1 MKAIPWKKLLP
12 VFAALALFYTLS
24 LLYFS
29 PMLEGK
35 QLVQGDRKQWQGMA
49 REIEEHRELTGRE
62 PLWTGS
68 MFGGMPAYQI
78 AVDWAP
84 SVLHA
89 ADRLFHGFLPRPAS
103 FLFLYLLG
111 MFVLLWIL
119 RVYPWLCIVGAVAFG
134 FSSYFFIILE
144 AGHNNKAHAIGYMPM
159 VLGGLWMLYRG
170 RMWVGG
176 ALLAL
181 FLALEV
187 AMNHVQVT
195 YYLGLLLLF
204 FVLAEA
210 VRFIR
215 EGRLAGFA
223 QRSGIGIIAVGIA
236 LVLNAGLLYSTWEY
250 GKYTTRGASELTV
263 KADGSP
269 ADDIRTKGLDRDY
282 VTDWSYGVQESFTL
296 LVPDAKGGATSL
308 IGNDPALLSKSDP
321 RFRQNVAQM
330 NRYWGDQR
338 FTSGPVYLGAIVV
351 LLMLLMLAQAEARA
365 RWWALAAVPVLLVL
379 LRIDMPALAFAL
391 LMVYLLAGLALWKDT
406 LAYALFSALVL
417 TLVLSWG
424 RNYMPLT
431 DFFLDH
437 VPGYDKFR
445 AVTIILVIVELAA
458 PLLGILYLDRLVKQG
473 GLDKTAERRSIIVMG
488 GLVAMLLLMA
498 LAPGAF
504 FDFLSTQERDAF
516 AEQMDA
522 RPGQE
527 AMFLSFINGMKEV
540 RMAIF
545 TADVWRSLAFVL
557 AAAVLLLLFGRKVI
571 GAPVLI
577 GGIGVLMLADL
588 WTVDKR
594 YIHNEKAQGRYEKWE
609 DRSTYDIPHKP
620 NAADLAILE
629 EGWTPAAEA
638 AHAEALERLKQRK
651 AGERGRN
658 KVVSKEED
666 AQLRFAI
673 LRRHAE
679 HRVLTLANPFND
691 GRVSYFHRSL
701 GGYHGAKL
709 KRYQELIE
717 FHLGPAIQRVGG
729 LLQTGTSLPAMDSLL
744 AREGVLNMLN
754 AGHLIY
760 SAERPPIRNLNA
772 LGHAWFVQEVR
783 FAKDADEEITLL
795 GTLDPAVTVLVH
807 ERDREAFGPLPS
819 TVDPGAMAT
828 LDRYETDRLTY
839 TVRSNTG
846 GAVVF
851 SEMWYGPDWKA
862 YLDGQPVDHQRV
874 DYVLRGLV
882 VPPGEHE
889 VVFKLES
896 QAYALSGTTAMA
908 GGALLLLWL
917 GLAAWGLWRRRDAA
931 A

>member
-24 LLYFS
+24 LIYFS

-35 QLVQGDRKQWQGMA
+35 QLVQGDRKEWQGMA
-49 REIEEHRELTGRE
+49 REIEEHRALTGRE

-68 MFGGMPAYQI
+68 MFSGMPAYQI
-78 AVDWAP
+78 AVEWAP

-111 MFVLLWIL
+111 MYVLLRIL
-119 RVYPWLCIVGAVAFG
+119 RVDPWLSIVGAVAFG
-134 FSSYFFIILE
+134 FSSYFFIILG

-170 RMWVGG
+170 RMWWGG

-195 YYLGLLLLF
+195 YYLGMVLLF

-215 EGRLAGFA
+215 EGRTIAFA
-223 QRSGIGIIAVGIA
+223 QRSGVGVLAVGIA
-236 LVLNAGLLYSTWEY
+236 LVLNAGLLFSTWEY
-250 GKYTTRGASELTV
+250 GKYTTRGASELTI
-263 KADGSP
+263 KADGTP

-296 LVPDAKGGATSL
+296 LVPDAKGGASDL
-308 IGNDPALLSKSDP
+308 IGNDPELLSKGDP
-321 RFRQNVAQM
+321 RFRQNIAQM
-330 NRYWGDQR
+330 FRYWGDQR
-338 FTSGPVYLGAIVV
+338 STAGPVYLGAIVV
-351 LLMLLMLAQAEARA
+351 LLMLLMLSQAEGHA
-365 RWWALAAVPVLLVL
+365 RWWALAAIPVLMIL
-379 LRIDMPALAFAL
+379 LRIDMPGLAFAL
-391 LMVYLLAGLALWKDT
+391 LMAYLLAGLALWKDT
-406 LAYALFSALVL
+406 LAYALFSGLVL

-473 GLDKTAERRSIIVMG
+473 GWDRPTERRSLLVMG
-488 GLVAMLLLMA
+488 GLVLVLLAMA
-498 LAPGAF
+498 IAPGTF
-504 FDFLSTQERDAF
+504 FDFLSEQERDAF
-516 AEQMDA
+516 AAQMDA
-522 RPGQE
+522 NPGQE
-527 AMFLSFINGMKEV
+527 AAFLSFVEGLKQV

-545 TADVWRSLAFVL
+545 TADVWRSLAFVV
-557 AAAVLLLLFGRKVI
+557 AGAVLLLLFGRRVI
-571 GAPVLI
+571 GVPVLV

-588 WTVDKR
+588 WAVDKR
-594 YIHNEKAQGRYEKWE
+594 YVNNEKEQGRYVRWE

-629 EGWTPAAEA
+629 EGWTPQAEA
-638 AHAEALERLKQRK
+638 AYGEALERLKQRK

-658 KVVSKEED
+658 KVVSREED

-679 HRVLTLANPFND
+679 HRVITLGNPFN
-691 GRVSYFHRSL
+691 GARVSYFHRSL

-729 LLQTGTSLPAMDSLL
+729 LLQRGTSVPQMDSLL
-744 AREGVLNMLN
+744 AQEGVLNLLN
-754 AGHLIY
+754 TGHLIY
-760 SAERPPIRNLNA
+760 DPERPPIRNLNA

-795 GTLDPAVTVLVH
+795 GKIDPAVTVLVH
-807 ERDREAFGPLPS
+807 ERDRAAFSDVP
-819 TVDPGAMAT
+819 TAVDPGATAT
-828 LDRYETDRLTY
+828 LDRYETDRLSY
-839 TVRSNTG
+839 RLRSNSG
-846 GAVVF
+846 GVVVF
-851 SEMWYGPDWKA
+851 SEMHYGPDWQA
-862 YLDGQPVDHQRV
+862 YIDGSPVEHHRV

-889 VVFKLES
+889 VVFQVES
-896 QAYALSGTTAMA
+896 RAYALSATTALA
-908 GGALLLLWL
+908 GGALLMLWL
-917 GLAAWGLWRRRDAA
+917 LLAGWGLWRSRGAQA
-931 A
+931 